1 MRTALITMMAAGGLL
16 ATAATAQT
24 APQAPA
30 PAPNG
35 AARPH
40 GGMMRA
46 DANGD
51 GTVTRAEVIA
61 QAQARFD
68 AMDTNHDG
76 TVTPEERSAARAAMW
91 AKRGGGTGDAP
102 AMNRG
107 GNGGGRTLTR
117 ADATARAGARF
128 DRMDTNHDGKLDA
141 TEMAAARSAMHHGR
155 RGGAA
160 PDASQPAGTP
170 DAQ

>member
-1 MRTALITMMAAGGLL
+1 MRTALISMMAAGGLL

-30 PAPNG
+30 PAANA

-51 GTVTRAEVIA
+51 GIVTRAEGIA

-76 TVTPEERSAARAAMW
+76 TVTPDERAAARAAMW

-107 GNGGGRTLTR
+107 GNNGGRTLTR

-160 PDASQPAGTP
+160 PDARQPAGTP

>member
-1 MRTALITMMAAGGLL
+1 MRTALISMMAAGGLL

-30 PAPNG
+30 PAANA

-51 GTVTRAEVIA
+51 GTVTPDERA
-61 QAQARFD
+61 
-68 AMDTNHDG
+68 
-76 TVTPEERSAARAAMW
+76 AARAAMW

>member
-1 MRTALITMMAAGGLL
+1 
-16 ATAATAQT
+16 
-24 APQAPA
+24 
-30 PAPNG
+30 
-35 AARPH
+35 
-40 GGMMRA
+40 
-46 DANGD
+46 
-51 GTVTRAEVIA
+51 
-61 QAQARFD
+61 
-68 AMDTNHDG
+68 
-76 TVTPEERSAARAAMW
+76 
-91 AKRGGGTGDAP
+91 
-102 AMNRG
+102 MNRG

-155 RGGAA
+155 RGDAA

>member
-1 MRTALITMMAAGGLL
+1 MRSVLISMMAAGGLL

-30 PAPNG
+30 ATP
-35 AARPH
+35 RH
-40 GGMMRA
+40 GGLLRA

-51 GTVTRAEVIA
+51 GTITRAEVVA

-76 TVTPEERSAARAAMW
+76 TVTPEERAAARAAMW
-91 AKRGGGTGDAP
+91 AKRGGEAGDAP
-102 AMNRG
+102 MAGRG
-107 GNGGGRTLTR
+107 GGGGGRSLTR
-117 ADATARAGARF
+117 ADALARAGARF

-141 TEMAAARSAMHHGR
+141 AEIAASRAAMHHGR
-155 RGGAA
+155 RGGMA
-160 PDASQPAGTP
+160 PEAGATPGSP